1 MEKTERIDTVVIG
14 GGQSGLSV
22 GYHLAGTGVR
32 FAILEANDR
41 IGDTWRRRWD
51 SLRLFTP
58 ARFDGLVGKP
68 FPAAPDSFPT
78 KDAMA
83 DYLESYAREFKLPV
97 RTGTPVTRLSRH
109 DDGFLVAT
117 KDSTIEA
124 KQVVVAMST
133 FQRPTTPDFARQM
146 DHRVVQ
152 LHSLEYR
159 NPAQLAPGGVL
170 VVGAG
175 NSGAEIAMEA
185 ARGGHAVWLSGRDVG
200 EAPFR
205 LDTFWARHLLA
216 PFLFRV
222 VFHRLLTI
230 DTPIG
235 RRARPAFTMMG
246 HRLIRVKSRDLLS
259 AGVERVGRLRGVK
272 DGLPQTVDGRVLDV
286 ANVVWCTGFNPG
298 FSWIQLPVFDASGAP
313 TERRGVVDSV
323 PGLYFIGLNFLYA
336 VSSTMIHGASRDAEY
351 VAKAIVRRAAERAA

>member
-1 MEKTERIDTVVIG
+1 
-14 GGQSGLSV
+14 
-22 GYHLAGTGVR
+22 
-32 FAILEANDR
+32 
-41 IGDTWRRRWD
+41 
-51 SLRLFTP
+51 
-58 ARFDGLVGKP
+58 
-68 FPAAPDSFPT
+68 
-78 KDAMA
+78 
-83 DYLESYAREFKLPV
+83 
-97 RTGTPVTRLSRH
+97 
-109 DDGFLVAT
+109 
-117 KDSTIEA
+117 
-124 KQVVVAMST
+124 MST

-230 DTPIG
+230 DTPMG
-235 RRARPAFTMMG
+235 RRARPTFTTMG
-246 HRLIRVKSRDLLS
+246 HRLIRVKSQDLTS
-259 AGVERVGRLRGVK
+259 AGVERVARLRGVK

-313 TERRGVVDSV
+313 TQRRGVVDSV

-336 VSSTMIHGASRDAEY
+336 VSSTMIHGAARDAEF
-351 VAKAIVRRAAERAA
+351 VAKAIVKRAVERAA

>member
-1 MEKTERIDTVVIG
+1 
-14 GGQSGLSV
+14 
-22 GYHLAGTGVR
+22 
-32 FAILEANDR
+32 
-41 IGDTWRRRWD
+41 
-51 SLRLFTP
+51 
-58 ARFDGLVGKP
+58 
-68 FPAAPDSFPT
+68 
-78 KDAMA
+78 MA

-97 RTGTPVTRLSRH
+97 RTGAPVTRVSRH

-200 EAPFR
+200 SALR
-205 LDTFWARHLLA
+205 LDTFWARHLLT
-216 PFLFRV
+216 PFSF
-222 VFHRLLTI
+222 
-230 DTPIG
+230 G
-235 RRARPAFTMMG
+235 W
-246 HRLIRVKSRDLLS
+246 S
-259 AGVERVGRLRGVK
+259 
-272 DGLPQTVDGRVLDV
+272 
-286 ANVVWCTGFNPG
+286 
-298 FSWIQLPVFDASGAP
+298 
-313 TERRGVVDSV
+313 
-323 PGLYFIGLNFLYA
+323 FIGCSRSTRRWAA
-336 VSSTMIHGASRDAEY
+336 VHDRRSRRW
-351 VAKAIVRRAAERAA
+351 AID